1 MLTAA
6 QTAGASPATAASL
19 ALALAGDPY
28 QWAAPAGSLGE
39 TFPRWA
45 LGNGWGPTSG
55 VLNLSAVS
63 LTAGEPIS
71 EITIAAASSAS
82 GQSHWWLGIWG
93 QGLTPA
99 ALSADQLTA
108 SFPANQAITLNIAS
122 TGSGSVSAWTPVRTG
137 LHYIGFA
144 MVASGMPNLLGP
156 ASNTNVVITG
166 LSPSLGGAST
176 TGLSGLPSFGAAAIA
191 PTTSQIFYAYVS

>member
-1 MLTAA
+1 MPNLTAA
-6 QTAGASPATAASL
+6 QAGASPASVAA
-19 ALALAGDPY
+19 ALAGDPY
-28 QWAAPAGSLGE
+28 QWAAPTGSLAE

-45 LGNGWGPTSG
+45 IGGAWGPTSG
-55 VLNLSAVS
+55 VLNLSAIG

-71 EITIAAASSAS
+71 EITIAAGSAAS

-93 QGLTPA
+93 MGLTPA

-122 TGSGSVSAWTPVRTG
+122 MASGSASTWTPSRTG

-144 MVASGMPNLLGP
+144 MVASGMPNLIGP
-156 ASNTNVVITG
+156 VSNSNVVITG
-166 LSPSLGGAST
+166 LNPSLGGAST
-176 TGLSGLPSFGAAAIA
+176 TGLTGLPGFGSAAIT
-191 PTTSQIFYAYVS
+191 PTTSQLFYAYVS